1 MTDEVLVALITGGLT
16 FLGVIVTNIGNSR
29 KMQKELEKNQAVTD
43 TKIEELTREVRQH
56 NNFAQRVP
64 VLENKVSVAD
74 HRIKDLVKGAALEKR
89 HKT

>member
-1 MTDEVLVALITGGLT
+1 MTNEVLVALITGGLT

-74 HRIKDLVKGAALEKR
+74 HRIKNLEDRLK
-89 HKT
+89 

>member
-1 MTDEVLVALITGGLT
+1 MTNEVIVALITGGLT

-74 HRIKDLVKGAALEKR
+74 HRIEDLEQVCKEHFTK
-89 HKT
+89 

>member
-1 MTDEVLVALITGGLT
+1 MTNEVLVALITGGLT

-56 NNFAQRVP
+56 NNFAHRVP

-74 HRIKDLVKGAALEKR
+74 HRIDDLEQVCKEHFTK
-89 HKT
+89 